1 MSDLFDRVLKDQDII
16 KKLIGKIPGFDGY
29 IERANRRMTDKIVRE
44 QIANTFEELWQRLSG
59 LQVDF
64 INQGE
69 IKYVDDLEAAAIK
82 LRQFI
87 DRIRTAAYGYSGFF
101 DAEGEW
107 AYRISRYR
115 RLSDTLPWD
124 FMNLWTAK
132 ITNTSAQRVE
142 DNIRFVKLSF
152 PINERKTW
160 NGNAFNYYIE
170 EDYSYADIHQPFSLG
185 GFSFDSTVNV
195 IQNDFTSNVNRIL
208 KNEIYANHVGMVYKR
223 QDSLNTVHLPNGTVL
238 ILNGMEYQLH
248 LSNYKH

>member
-87 DRIRTAAYGYSGFF
+87 ECIRTAAYGYSGFF
-101 DAEGEW
+101 DAVKVKEADLERVYKYDL
-107 AYRISRYR
+107 ALFDLSEEVSRG
-115 RLSDTLPWD
+115 
-124 FMNLWTAK
+124 
-132 ITNTSAQRVE
+132 I
-142 DNIRFVKLSF
+142 DNI
-152 PINERKTW
+152 
-160 NGNAFNYYIE
+160 E
-170 EDYSYADIHQPFSLG
+170 ESIGTDGLPAAIR
-185 GFSFDSTVNV
+185 NV
-195 IQNDFTSNVNRIL
+195 VTLAKKCLKDF
-208 KNEIYANHVGMVYKR
+208 EKR
-223 QDSLNTVHLPNGTVL
+223 SEVMMAPAETETD
-238 ILNGMEYQLH
+238 
-248 LSNYKH
+248 

>member
-101 DAEGEW
+101 DA
-107 AYRISRYR
+107 
-115 RLSDTLPWD
+115 
-124 FMNLWTAK
+124 
-132 ITNTSAQRVE
+132 
-142 DNIRFVKLSF
+142 VKVKEADL
-152 PINERKTW
+152 ER
-160 NGNAFNYYIE
+160 
-170 EDYSYADIHQPFSLG
+170 
-185 GFSFDSTVNV
+185 
-195 IQNDFTSNVNRIL
+195 
-208 KNEIYANHVGMVYKR
+208 VYKY
-223 QDSLNTVHLPNGTVL
+223 DLALFDLSEEVSLSL
-238 ILNGMEYQLH
+238 IHISEPTRPY
-248 LSNYKH
+248 